1 MRGDRLKN
9 TQISLSK
16 MNLMLFDDVFESVRL
31 EASDPRAQHL
41 RKVLRAQVGTLVF
54 LGFVHGPRARAKVV
68 ALGSD
73 GSFELE
79 VVGTEPA
86 PQPLPIQLLIGLP
99 RPHTAKRLLFEAA
112 SLGVSGIHFFEA
124 ERSEP
129 SYALSRLWQTDEWR
143 ERIRLGTEQA
153 FGTHLPQVAMHA
165 DLQSAVSTLHG
176 AAVHVAL
183 DNYEASGALGEVL
196 PEAGASAVLA
206 LGPERGWTS
215 NEREIFRKNGW
226 KLAHMGAHVLRAETA
241 CVAAV
246 SAAASQ
252 LGLWREQTGTA
263 L

>member
-1 MRGDRLKN
+1 
-9 TQISLSK
+9 

-54 LGFVHGPRARAKVV
+54 LGFVNGPRARAKVV
-68 ALGSD
+68 AVESD

-86 PQPLPIQLLIGLP
+86 PKPLPINLLIGLP

-129 SYALSRLWQTDEWR
+129 SYAQSSLWQTDEWR
-143 ERIRLGTEQA
+143 DRIRLGTEQA
-153 FGTHLPQVAMHA
+153 FATHLPQVAMHA

-196 PEAGASAVLA
+196 PETGASAVIA
-206 LGPERGWTS
+206 LGSERGWS
-215 NEREIFRKNGW
+215 PNERDVFRKNGW

-246 SAAASQ
+246 SATASQ
-252 LGLWREQTGTA
+252 LGMWTEQTATA